1 MPVHHPS
8 AKQLVAGIAAVEVDK
23 LFETKGLN
31 FINRYKAKHQAR
43 RNVEKLMS
51 KNKNNNYRIV
61 AFTLLSSHVPVI

>member
-8 AKQLVAGIAAVEVDK
+8 AKQLLAGIAAVEVDK

-31 FINRYKAKHQAR
+31 FINRDKAKHQAR
-43 RNVEKLMS
+43 RNAEKLMS
-51 KNKNNNYRIV
+51 KKKNNNYRIV